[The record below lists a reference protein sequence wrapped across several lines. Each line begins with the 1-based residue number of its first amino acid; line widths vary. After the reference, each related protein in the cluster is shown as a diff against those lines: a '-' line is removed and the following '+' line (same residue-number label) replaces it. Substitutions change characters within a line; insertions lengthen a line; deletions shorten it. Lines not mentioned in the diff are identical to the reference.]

1 MGAMNV
7 FRVSGDMSHVLAI
20 LFLLLQLVTQ
30 KNARGISVKTQE
42 LRLLVFLTRYLDLF
56 TTFYSLY
63 NSCMK
68 LLYIAST
75 AAIII
80 AIRFQEPIKSLY
92 NHDQDSFPHWKCAV
106 TPCVVIAL
114 ITHLLGSGIP
124 KFDLLELL
132 STFSIYLESIAIL
145 PQLLVL
151 RRYRLVENLT
161 GKFVFFLGVYRSLYI
176 VNWIYRA
183 HTEKIYRH
191 HWVVYT
197 CGVVQTLLYFDFFY
211 QYLRISRLCRK
222 PKEGEDELISNDPE
236 EDTRL
241 LFENGLSSRRRI
253 DSSSQSA
260 EEPLL
265 VDNSS
270 DSSESP

>member
-1 MGAMNV
+1 MCWRHVPRAGHPFLAATACDAKECQRNLRQDSRAPPPCV
-7 FRVSGDMSHVLAI
+7 FNALSGFIHY
-20 LFLLLQLVTQ
+20 LLLLVQLLHETALHCVH
-30 KNARGISVKTQE
+30 GSH
-42 LRLLVFLTRYLDLF
+42 
-56 TTFYSLY
+56 YS
-63 NSCMK
+63 
-68 LLYIAST
+68 
-75 AAIII
+75 
-80 AIRFQEPIKSLY
+80 IRFQEPIKSLY

-106 TPCVVIAL
+106 TPCAVIAL

-132 STFSIYLESIAIL
+132 WTFSIYLESIAIL

-183 HTEKIYRH
+183 HTESGYRH

-197 CGVVQTLLYFDFFY
+197 CGVVQSLLYFDFFY

-236 EDTRL
+236 EEDTRL
-241 LFENGLSSRRRI
+241 LFENELSSRRRI